1 MRNKN
6 LLIGTLVLGLIAFAA
21 VRLTREAPK
30 AEAGK
35 QPLVAAAL
43 LEGAKSLTIK
53 ASNKSVTVEKSADGW
68 TVKEKLSLP
77 ADVENRLLPL
87 IRGLQK
93 ANNFGQLTANPKRLE
108 KLGLADSSLT
118 LVGPD
123 GQSTTIQFG
132 KQTEDGLGASA
143 RLAGQEFAVRTD
155 FTGYLE
161 GDPLSWVDLT
171 LFSTK
176 PADVKSVSFIWKD
189 GKAEFT
195 RKEQG
200 APFEGKEVSMIEE
213 IVASIATVRAADAVA
228 LDDKDAA
235 KAVRSSQ
242 VKLTLFDGAI
252 ATLTFAKLAVTAPN
266 DAGKTFVHVEH
277 SDPKHQ
283 ANVTGKK
290 AAFLAPAWLAEQI
303 PGSLAEFN
311 KGQQP
316 AANAEPTA
324 PTIQIPGPAPT
335 IITSPEIKLK

>member
-6 LLIGTLVLGLIAFAA
+6 LLIVTLVLGLIAFAA

-30 AEAGK
+30 TEAGK

-53 ASNKSVTVEKSADGW
+53 ANNKSVTVEKSADGW

-108 KLGLADSSLT
+108 KLGLADASLT

-123 GQSTTIQFG
+123 GKPTTIQFG

-171 LFSTK
+171 LFITP
-176 PADVKSVSFIWKD
+176 PAEIKSISFIWKD
-189 GKAEFT
+189 GQAEFA
-195 RKEQG
+195 RQAKG
-200 APFEGKEVSMIEE
+200 ALFDGKEGPAVED
-213 IVASIATVRAADAVA
+213 IVMTLATVRAADAVA
-228 LDDKDAA
+228 LDDKDVA

-242 VKLTLFDGAI
+242 VKLTLFDGTV
-252 ATLTFAKLAVTAPN
+252 ATLTFANLAGTAPT
-266 DAGKTFVHVEH
+266 DPGKTFLRVEH
-277 SDPKHQ
+277 SDPKHK
-283 ANVTGKK
+283 ANATAKLANFV
-290 AAFLAPAWLAEQI
+290 AAPWLAEQV
-303 PGSLAEFN
+303 PGSLADF
-311 KGQQP
+311 KKAQQAP
-316 AANAEPTA
+316 AAEGA
-324 PTIQIPGPAPT
+324 PSTIQIPGPTPT

>member
-6 LLIGTLVLGLIAFAA
+6 LLIVTLVLGLIAFAA

-30 AEAGK
+30 TEAGK

-53 ASNKSVTVEKSADGW
+53 ANNKSVTVEKSADGW

-108 KLGLADSSLT
+108 KLGLADASLT

-123 GQSTTIQFG
+123 GKPTTIQFG

-171 LFSTK
+171 LFITP
-176 PADVKSVSFIWKD
+176 PAEIKSISFIWKD
-189 GKAEFT
+189 GQAEFA
-195 RKEQG
+195 RQAKG
-200 APFEGKEVSMIEE
+200 ALFDGKEGPAVED
-213 IVASIATVRAADAVA
+213 IVMTLATVRAADAVA
-228 LDDKDAA
+228 LDDKDVA

-242 VKLTLFDGAI
+242 VKLTLFDGTV
-252 ATLTFAKLAVTAPN
+252 ATLTFANLAGTAPT
-266 DAGKTFVHVEH
+266 DPGKTFLRVEH
-277 SDPKHQ
+277 SDPKHK
-283 ANVTGKK
+283 ANATAKL
-290 AAFLAPAWLAEQI
+290 AAFVAAPWLAEQV
-303 PGSLAEFN
+303 PGSLADF
-311 KGQQP
+311 KKAQQAP
-316 AANAEPTA
+316 AAEGA
-324 PTIQIPGPAPT
+324 PSTIQIPGPAPT
-335 IITSPEIKLK
+335 IITSPEIKIK